1 MKKSLTDKDADKIRA
16 MHKKGFTYT
25 EIGQIM
31 GVSNTTVGYVLK
43 FIGAY
48 RHRAPASLRKA

>member
-48 RHRAPASLRKA
+48 RHRAPAS